1 MNERFLKARIA
12 SALYEQLQTRA
23 AVDGKRLGT
32 YVREA
37 LERDTEAID
46 TAQTLARIES
56 ILAQRQDAQA
66 APTLDHEIRQLLL
79 ETRMIVRELALA
91 SNAQILARV
100 AAQLK
105 RASI

>member
-1 MNERFLKARIA
+1 MNEKFLKARIA

-46 TAQTLARIES
+46 TAQALTRIET
-56 ILAQRQDAQA
+56 ILAQRQAVQA
-66 APTLDHEIRQLLL
+66 APTRDHEIRQLLL
-79 ETRMIVRELALA
+79 ETRMIVRELAMA

-105 RASI
+105 LTST